1 MIYSFATRA
10 LHILPP
16 ERAHTTTI
24 ALLKAGLGPV
34 SNLQTPE
41 LAVSVPFSGGVLD
54 IPNCVGLAAGF
65 DKNAEVPVAMA
76 RAGFGFVECG
86 TVTPLPQTGNPK
98 PRLFRLTEDE
108 AVINR
113 MGFNNGGLEAF
124 AHNLAK
130 NLAKNLETVRGRA
143 VVGLNIGANKDAS
156 DRMADYVTC
165 LKRLWGMGSYVTINI
180 SSPNTPGLRAL
191 QGKSH
196 LDDLLSQI
204 AGARGDLVRASGAN
218 MPIFLKIAPDLEDAE
233 IEDTVVA
240 AVTHG
245 LDGLIISNTTLSRD
259 GLKSPFAGE
268 AGGLSGKPLF
278 ALSTRALKVAADAAA
293 GRLVLIGAGG
303 ISSGAEAYAKIRA
316 GASLVQLYSALVYKG
331 PGLADEIRR
340 DLVARLK
347 ADGFTSIGEAVGTS

>member
-41 LAVSVPFSGGVLD
+41 LAVSIPFSGGVLD

-76 RAGFGFVECG
+76 RAGFGFVEAG
-86 TVTPLPQTGNPK
+86 TVTPLAQAGNPK

-130 NLAKNLETVRGRA
+130 NLASVRGRA
-143 VVGLNIGANKDAS
+143 VVGLNISANKDAT
-156 DRMADYVTC
+156 DRMADYITC

-204 AGARGDLVRASGAN
+204 AAARGDLVRASGAN
-218 MPIFLKIAPDLEDAE
+218 MPVFLKIAPDLEDGE

-259 GLKSPFAGE
+259 GLKSPFASE
-268 AGGLSGKPLF
+268 TGGMSGRPLF

-331 PGLADEIRR
+331 PGLADDIRR
-340 DLVARLK
+340 DLATRLK
-347 ADGFTSIGEAVGTS
+347 ADGFAHVSEAVGQI